1 MKSILGVTGNQLEIW
16 SLIGNLRDRLKTIGD
31 EAKSLREAQIRL
43 ISQMQERD
51 QEHDEIID
59 EMEIKYLKVK

>member
-1 MKSILGVTGNQLEIW
+1 MKSILGVNGNQIEIW
-16 SLIGNLRDRLKTIGD
+16 SLIGNLRDRFKMISD

-59 EMEIKYLKVK
+59 EMEIKYLKIK